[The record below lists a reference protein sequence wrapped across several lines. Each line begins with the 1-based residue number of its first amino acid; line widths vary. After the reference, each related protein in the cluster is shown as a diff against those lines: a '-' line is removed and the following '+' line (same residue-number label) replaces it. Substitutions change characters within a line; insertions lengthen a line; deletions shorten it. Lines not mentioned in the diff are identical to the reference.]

1 MSALSEIFP
10 RIRIIASDTHGSEPH
25 DLWTSLAPAKY
36 KALVPQIKEHNGRR
50 KWVVN
55 GDIPIAGDSAV
66 SAIMPDGEKMLGLRF
81 LKADIDMVHAASYD
95 CEARLDLMDQ
105 MGISHGIV
113 YPNVGGFGNQNF
125 LRVQDEG
132 LRIAC
137 VEIYNDWMSDLQQ
150 RSGGRILPMALV
162 PWWDIEACVA
172 EVDRMQKNGAKGIVM
187 CSNPHDSGMPNFAQ
201 PEWRPFWEICEA
213 LEMPINF
220 HIGASEGD
228 INWSGSVPY
237 DTWPGDVKISLGG
250 AAIFLG
256 QLRWMVNLLVSDVP
270 ERYPNLNFVSVESG
284 VGWIPFLLDALDYQ
298 CGETAPEHLAHLS
311 MKPSEYFRRQFY
323 GCFWFE
329 SKTLAP
335 AVEHIGPDR
344 IMFETDIP
352 HPTCLYP
359 HSVERVR
366 DAIGQMAP
374 EVQKKILQDNAAE
387 LYGIKV

>member
-1 MSALSEIFP
+1 MTAVSEIFP
-10 RIRIIASDTHGSEPH
+10 GISIIDSDTHWSEPP

-36 KALVPQIKEHNGRR
+36 KDLVPQMKEHNGRR

-55 GDIPIAGDSAV
+55 GDIPIAGSSAV
-66 SAIMPDGEKMLGLRF
+66 SAILPDGEKMLGLNF
-81 LKADIDMVHAASYD
+81 LKADIEMVHAASYD
-95 CEARLDLMDQ
+95 CDARLELMDQ

-125 LRVQDEG
+125 LKIEDRS

-137 VEIYNDWMSDLQQ
+137 VEIYNDWMSDLQS
-150 RSGGRILPMALV
+150 RSGERILPMALV
-162 PWWDIEACVA
+162 PWWDIDACIV
-172 EVDRMQKNGAKGIVM
+172 EVERMHKNGARGIVM

-201 PEWRPFWEICEA
+201 PEWRPFWETCEG

-228 INWSGSVPY
+228 IDWSGKVPY
-237 DTWPGDVKISLGG
+237 ETWPGDVKISLGG

-270 ERYPNLNFVSVESG
+270 ELYPNLKFVSVESG

-298 CGETAPEHLAHLS
+298 CGETAPQHLAHLS
-311 MKPSEYFRRQFY
+311 LKPSDYFRRQFY

-329 SKTLAP
+329 SRTLGP
-335 AVEHIGPDR
+335 AIEHLGPDR

-366 DAIGQMAP
+366 NAISELDP
-374 EVQKKILQDNAAE
+374 VVQKKILHDNAAD
-387 LYGIKV
+387 LYKIKV

>member
-1 MSALSEIFP
+1 MSAVSEIFP
-10 RIRIIASDTHGSEPH
+10 GINIIDSDTHWSEPH

-36 KALVPQIKEHNGRR
+36 KDLVPQIKEHNGRR

-95 CEARLDLMDQ
+95 CDARLDLMDR

-125 LRVQDEG
+125 LRVQDEA

>member
-10 RIRIIASDTHGSEPH
+10 GISIIDSDTHWSEPH

-137 VEIYNDWMSDLQQ
+137 VEIYNDCMSDQQ
-150 RSGGRILPMALV
+150 HRSGGRILPMALV
-162 PWWDIEACVA
+162 PWGDIEACVA
-172 EVDRMQKNGAKGIVM
+172 EVDRMQKNGAKGSVM